1 VRRRPCRGCGFAV
14 YNRSLIATWGVISAS
29 ILKRAD
35 RADSSALQ
43 IFSQRFQLNGLVL
56 VGDRGMTTAARRPTS
71 GPPVWTGSPRCAHP
85 TSGPSPRMTA
95 RCSPACFTPATA
107 AIPLPRVGYTRDKVP
122 RPRIEASAPPRV
134 PNATFL
140 VCRPLPNRY
149 PRVELALP
157 RIHRKAEIKCICV
170 YRNQIFCLH
179 VYL

>member
-1 VRRRPCRGCGFAV
+1 MRLGSLQPR
-14 YNRSLIATWGVISAS
+14 LIATWGVISAS

-56 VGDRGMTTAARRPTS
+56 VGDRGMTTAARIEADLRPAGLDWITALRAS
-71 GPPVWTGSPRCAHP
+71 DIR
-85 TSGPSPRMTA
+85 PSPRMTA

-134 PNATFL
+134 PMRLWSAVPYLTAI
-140 VCRPLPNRY
+140 
-149 PRVELALP
+149 VES
-157 RIHRKAEIKCICV
+157 I
-170 YRNQIFCLH
+170 
-179 VYL
+179 